1 MLTSGLGN
9 VVGLILEYTALRLG
23 KVGLVTPVTS
33 TEGAIAAVLA
43 VIAGEALGVP
53 SAVLLAVVVIGVVL
67 AGVAPDESASDQR
80 KLAAVGW
87 CTGHSG
93 SGTESIAPNH
103 ETAGILSQGLP
114 TGRRHGGASN
124 ASLLNRLRRR
134 APLNGR
140 DTLRCPLAREV
151 LPMSES
157 ANRATLETLVAALN
171 ASDLEGL
178 DRVFT
183 DDVVMEWP
191 QSGER
196 IVGGQNRREIYS
208 RFPSLPH
215 VTPRRTTGSGDLW
228 VLEASLDYG
237 DGEPFQ
243 CVFVF
248 EMRDGLIAKETG
260 YWSKP
265 FPAPDW
271 RAPWVERL

>member
-1 MLTSGLGN
+1 MM
-9 VVGLILEYTALRLG
+9 
-23 KVGLVTPVTS
+23 PV
-33 TEGAIAAVLA
+33 ARAAS
-43 VIAGEALGVP
+43 VIAG
-53 SAVLLAVVVIGVVL
+53 VLFADET
-67 AGVAPDESASDQR
+67 PDHEPR
-80 KLAAVGW
+80 NIEREFVGRTVEW
-87 CTGHSG
+87 GNLTGKSPFQCPQ
-93 SGTESIAPNH
+93 E
-103 ETAGILSQGLP
+103 
-114 TGRRHGGASN
+114 GR
-124 ASLLNRLRRR
+124 
-134 APLNGR
+134 PQ
-140 DTLRCPLAREV
+140 
-151 LPMSES
+151 MSES
-157 ANRATLETLVAALN
+157 ASRATLEALVAALN

-178 DRVFT
+178 NRVFT
-183 DDVVMEWP
+183 EDVVMEWP

-215 VTPRRTTGSGDLW
+215 VTPRRMTGSGDVW